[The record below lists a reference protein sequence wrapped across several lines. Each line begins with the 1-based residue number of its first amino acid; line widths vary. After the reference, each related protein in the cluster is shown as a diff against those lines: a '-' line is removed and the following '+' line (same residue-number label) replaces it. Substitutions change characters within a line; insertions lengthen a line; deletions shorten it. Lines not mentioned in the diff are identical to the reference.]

1 MMMKLPTHH
10 RDKATPDIYA
20 SQQRNGKI
28 REAQT
33 EKTERRNR
41 QNHNTEKSTSLSQ
54 QLKEYSDKKISKN
67 IELRNAT
74 QGQTLINIF
83 RTTGYI
89 TIHILFEDPP
99 NRKLGN

>member
-54 QLKEYSDKKISKN
+54 QLKEYSDKKN
-67 IELRNAT
+67 QQEY
-74 QGQTLINIF
+74 
-83 RTTGYI
+83 RTSQCHSRTDSNQ
-89 TIHILFEDPP
+89 HF
-99 NRKLGN
+99 

>member
-1 MMMKLPTHH
+1 MKLPTHH

-20 SQQRNGKI
+20 SQQRSGKI

-41 QNHNTEKSTSLSQ
+41 QNHKTEKSTSLSQ

-74 QGQTLINIF
+74 QRQTLINIF